1 MQQGRVDIEAGIC
14 LHKTSAVASTD
25 DMRMVT
31 FTVETTCANIER
43 LKEIL
48 EGGDPIDAY
57 HEIDTRVDS
66 DIVTAGKTA
75 RVCTDCVV
83 PVSILKAM
91 RIAAGLAMVKDVHI
105 AIAEGDAPAQG

>member
-1 MQQGRVDIEAGIC
+1 MQGRVDIEAGIC

-31 FTVETTCANIER
+31 FTMETTCANVER

-48 EGGDPIDAY
+48 EGGEPIDAY
-57 HEIDTRVDS
+57 HEIDTRVES
-66 DIVTAGKTA
+66 DISMAGRTA

-83 PVSILKAM
+83 PVSLIKAL

-105 AIAEGDAPAQG
+105 AIAEGDGPAQG